1 MTQLLHPSDRQ
12 LLRAGG
18 IAAIVLVAGYF
29 ATFPLYAVVGGPPPS
44 GSEARLAHY
53 AAHLPGWWGIL
64 GLMVFTD
71 FLYLIAWYALH
82 QVLKST
88 DRNLSLLSLVCA
100 VLFVGLDL
108 AVTWPNHA
116 AMFVLGESYAV
127 AEAADKAAVVAAAGF
142 PAALLD
148 SPLPGVYAI
157 IIPSIGPF
165 LAGVVMWRS
174 NLSRS
179 GAILAFLIGLTG
191 VPSVAGP
198 YVSKSLDLLHVPNA
212 LLVMAWFAVV
222 GVRLLQLARAQ
233 TAPRVPSTP

>member
-1 MTQLLHPSDRQ
+1 MTQTFDRSDRQ

-18 IAAIVLVAGYF
+18 ISALVLVAGYL

-64 GLMVFTD
+64 GLMVSTD
-71 FLYLIAWYALH
+71 ILYLIAWYALH
-82 QVLKST
+82 QVLKSS
-88 DRNLSLLSLVCA
+88 DRNVSLLSLVCA
-100 VLFVGLDL
+100 TLFVGLDL
-108 AVTWPNHA
+108 AVTWPHHA
-116 AMFVLGESYAV
+116 AMFVLGETYAV
-127 AEAADKAAVVAAAGF
+127 ADAADKAAIVAAAGF

-148 SPLPGVYAI
+148 SPLPGIYAI

-165 LAGVVMWRS
+165 LAGLVMWKS
-174 NLSRS
+174 KLSRT
-179 GAILAFLIGLTG
+179 GAILALLIGLTG

-198 YVSKSLDLLHVPNA
+198 YVSKSLELLHVPNA

-222 GVRLLQLARAQ
+222 GVRLLQLAGAQ
-233 TAPRVPSTP
+233 TAPPAPNAP